1 MKTRKIP
8 LFAIKYFVYD
18 CDMLA
23 HNCVSNAHT
32 SITNRC
38 FTSNY
43 FKKAGFF
50 RFTQTY
56 SRFYFRR
63 SEKHLFGSLSHLLQ
77 NIGHLFPLPLG
88 SNVIANTFL
97 QEFQTS
103 LVLGNSQQLHG
114 SLFVGGE
121 SSDFTNQITDELVVS
136 GEFTLKKLNI

>member
-1 MKTRKIP
+1 
-8 LFAIKYFVYD
+8 
-18 CDMLA
+18 MLA

-38 FTSNY
+38 FTSNH
-43 FKKAGFF
+43 FKKAGCFD
-50 RFTQTY
+50 
-56 SRFYFRR
+56 SL
-63 SEKHLFGSLSHLLQ
+63 KHIQDFIFADQRNTLFGSLSHLLQ
-77 NIGHLFPLPLG
+77 NVGHLFPLPLG